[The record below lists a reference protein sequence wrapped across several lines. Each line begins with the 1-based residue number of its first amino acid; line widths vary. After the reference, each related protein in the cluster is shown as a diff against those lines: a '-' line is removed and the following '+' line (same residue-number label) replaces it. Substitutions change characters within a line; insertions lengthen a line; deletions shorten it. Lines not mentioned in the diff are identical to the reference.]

1 MGFKNGRWEFH
12 GHPQHFKSTLE
23 EERYFKREQ
32 ERYITGHDGICGW
45 HYEFLTT
52 YPISARADGTPS
64 YPKFFEHSEEFIFPA
79 LEKSSRT
86 GTDIIVAKLRGAGF
100 SVIFGGF
107 VPIKVAKDN
116 PGSRIVLTSDGKEK
130 TNELMENKILLSLA
144 LMDERIRPAIGSHDK
159 STGTLFFGEKSK
171 GSKIFNEGLLS
182 KIVCID
188 TNSKPDAYKKVE
200 GPGIK
205 YLLGDEAA
213 IQKYLKKVL
222 QVGTPNMIKDGKKV
236 GFSVVGG
243 AAGSDSAGLESFRDM
258 WENAKTLGFHQIFM
272 PAWAYLEYVPK
283 YNSRGDALPGQYT
296 DCTDGNGRVVK
307 TKVIN
312 EINKVRKALEQLHDK
327 SYLLN
332 FKMMYPIE
340 IDDVFNYAESAYWDA
355 EVLMKIQEQEK
366 EYRKAIRVK
375 DISKTENSYF
385 IQKIEGTG
393 TGTLLATAHEQGWA
407 KILQHPMK
415 DVPYLAATDP
425 IPFISGTTD
434 KKRSK
439 ISFGIK
445 NLNTNQYVAYL
456 HERTHDATKTV
467 ERMILLQDYFNG
479 AINYPEKNAMG
490 TILEAYK
497 NAGRLNI
504 VGKTPPELR
513 PKTSVRVE
521 YGIPK
526 SNEEIYQHLYE
537 YVKNNINLMWLKPF
551 YDEYQGF
558 PIENCDFIDMMVV
571 MEAAQYY
578 LSKKSKIAQAKTFN
592 SIRVWNPIRMQYEKK
607 IIKT

>member
-1 MGFKNGRWEFH
+1 MPFNNGRWEFF
-12 GHPQHFKSTLE
+12 GHPQTFKTTLE
-23 EERYFKREQ
+23 EERYFIREQ
-32 ERYITGHDGICGW
+32 ERYITGHDGISGW
-45 HYEFLTT
+45 HYEFLTS

-64 YPKFFEHSEEFIFPA
+64 YPKFFEHSEEYIFPA
-79 LEKSSRT
+79 LDKASKH

-107 VPIKVAKDN
+107 TPIKIAKDN
-116 PGSRIVLTSDGKEK
+116 PGSRVVLTSDGKDK
-130 TNELMENKILLSLA
+130 TGELMENKIIQSLGM
-144 LMDERIRPAIGSHDK
+144 MDEHLRPSIGSYDTK
-159 STGTLFFGEKSK
+159 TGTLFFGKKSK

-205 YLLGDEAA
+205 YLLADEAA
-213 IQKYLKKVL
+213 IQKHVKKVL

-258 WENAKTLGFHQIFM
+258 WENAKVLGFQQIFM

-283 YNSRGDALPGQYT
+283 YNSRGEALPGQYT

-307 TKVIN
+307 SKVIT
-312 EINKVRKALEQLHDK
+312 ELMKVRKALEQLNDK

-340 IDDVFNYAESAYWDA
+340 VDDVFNYAESAYWDA

-366 EYRKAIRVK
+366 QYRKAARTK
-375 DISKTENSYF
+375 EISKTENSF
-385 IQKIEGTG
+385 FLQKMEGTG
-393 TGTLLATAHEQGWA
+393 TILATAHEQGWA

-439 ISFGIK
+439 IAFGIK
-445 NLNTNQYVAYL
+445 NLNTNQYVAYIL
-456 HERTHDATKTV
+456 LRSHDSTSTV
-467 ERMILLQDYFNG
+467 EKMILMQEYYNN

-490 TILEAYK
+490 TILESYK
-497 NAGRLNI
+497 NAGKINL
-504 VGKTPPELR
+504 VGKTPAELR
-513 PKTSVRVE
+513 PKTSNKIE

-526 SNEEIYQHLYE
+526 ANDEIYQYLYE
-537 YVKNNINLMWLKPF
+537 YVKTNIGLLWLKPF

-558 PIENCDFIDMMVV
+558 PIDNCDFIDMMVV
-571 MEAAQYY
+571 MEAAHYY
-578 LSKKSKIAQAKTFN
+578 MKKKSKIGEAKKFKT
-592 SIRVWNPIRMQYEKK
+592 IRVWNPIRMQYEKK
-607 IIKT
+607 IIQG